1 MKCDVL
7 VAEIGS
13 TTTKVHAF
21 DRLVTADPVWLGQ
34 GIAPTSIDDGDV
46 TIGLKAAI
54 HDLKQQLG
62 VESMEWDELFATSS
76 AAGGL
81 RMTVHGL
88 VYDMTVRAAREA
100 ALGAGAI
107 IQLVTAGKLTQTD
120 LSEVAAIQPRLILVS
135 GGVDYGERE
144 TALHNFDRL
153 TDMCPGVPLIYA
165 GNVQNVPEIRLIA
178 SRKGARVYCV
188 DNVYPSIDRLR
199 IEPARR
205 IIQEAFE
212 AHIVEAPGMQSI
224 RELVSGPILPTPGA
238 VMTCAMLLYDLIGDL
253 IVFDVG
259 GATTDLHAV
268 TDGSAEISRML
279 VSPEPFAKRT
289 VEGDL
294 GVYVNRRHVVD
305 QIGMANLERE
315 MPGAEVLLPTIGPI
329 PQTAEEIRLIERLTL
344 EAVRVALDRH
354 AGRLTDLYGPTGRKT
369 IASGK
374 DLTAV
379 RSVIGTGGALCRLPA
394 GRDILR
400 QALAI
405 RKGNRL
411 LPPEDTTVWIDET
424 YTMAAIGVLSMKY
437 REAAVRLL
445 RQQFPA

>member
-21 DRLVTADPVWLGQ
+21 DRLAAPDPVWMGQ
-34 GIAPTSIDDGDV
+34 GLAPTSIDEGDV

-54 HDLKQQLG
+54 FDLQQRLG
-62 VESMEWDELFATSS
+62 VESIDWSELFATSS

-107 IQLVTAGKLTQTD
+107 IQMVTAGRLTQTD
-120 LSEVAAIQPRLILVS
+120 LAEVAAIRPRLILVA

-144 TALHNFDRL
+144 TALHNFEQL
-153 TDMCPGVPLIYA
+153 TDTCPGVPLIYA

-178 SRKGARVYCV
+178 ARKDARVYCV

-205 IIQEAFE
+205 IIQDAFE

-238 VMTCAMLLYDLIGDL
+238 VMTCAMLLHDLIGDL

-259 GATTDLHAV
+259 GATTDLHDV
-268 TDGSAEISRML
+268 TSGTPEIARL
-279 VSPEPFAKRT
+279 QVSPEPFAKRT

-294 GVYVNRRHVVD
+294 GVYVNRRHVAD
-305 QIGMANLERE
+305 QIGMVNLERE
-315 MPGAEVLLPTIGPI
+315 MPGAEALIAAIGPI
-329 PQTAEEIRLIERLTL
+329 PRTTEEIRLIERLTL

-379 RSVIGTGGALCRLPA
+379 RTVIGTGGALIRLPN

-400 QALAI
+400 QAIASGNGSRLFPPADAI
-405 RKGNRL
+405 VR
-411 LPPEDTTVWIDET
+411 IDET
-424 YTMAAIGVLSMKY
+424 YTMAAVGVLSMRY

-445 RQQFPA
+445 RQRYPV

>member
-1 MKCDVL
+1 
-7 VAEIGS
+7 
-13 TTTKVHAF
+13 
-21 DRLVTADPVWLGQ
+21 
-34 GIAPTSIDDGDV
+34 
-46 TIGLKAAI
+46 
-54 HDLKQQLG
+54 
-62 VESMEWDELFATSS
+62 
-76 AAGGL
+76 
-81 RMTVHGL
+81 MTVNGL

-107 IQLVTAGKLTQTD
+107 IQMVTAGRLTQTD
-120 LSEVAAIQPRLILVS
+120 LAEVAAIRPRLILVA

-144 TALHNFDRL
+144 TALHNFEQL
-153 TDMCPGVPLIYA
+153 TDTCPGVPLIYA

-178 SRKGARVYCV
+178 ARKDARVYCV

-205 IIQEAFE
+205 IIQDAFE

-238 VMTCAMLLYDLIGDL
+238 VMTCAMLLHDLIGDL

-259 GATTDLHAV
+259 GATTDLHDV
-268 TDGSAEISRML
+268 TSGTPEIARL
-279 VSPEPFAKRT
+279 QVSPEPFAKRT

-294 GVYVNRRHVVD
+294 GVYVNRRHVAD
-305 QIGMANLERE
+305 QIGMVNLERE
-315 MPGAEVLLPTIGPI
+315 MPGAEALIAAIGPI
-329 PQTAEEIRLIERLTL
+329 PRTTEEIRLIERLTL

-379 RSVIGTGGALCRLPA
+379 RTVIGTGGALIRLPN

-400 QALAI
+400 QAIASGNGSRLFPPADAI
-405 RKGNRL
+405 VR
-411 LPPEDTTVWIDET
+411 IDET
-424 YTMAAIGVLSMKY
+424 YTMAAVGVLSMRY

-445 RQQFPA
+445 RQRYPV